1 MNPFPIVMSAP
12 SGAGKTTVTKELLAR
27 RSDLGYSVSC
37 TTRAPRIGEVDG
49 VDYHFLTE
57 ADFLQ
62 RVAQNELAEH
72 ANVHGRMYGTLKSAV
87 QTVLDS
93 GKHVM
98 MDIDVQGARQ
108 FAQAYPHAVLVF
120 LLPPSV
126 EVLVARLIGRNTEDR
141 STLLTRLRSAHAELQ
156 DVDRYHY
163 VVVNDHLEATI
174 DRVGA
179 IIDAEAVRRDRVHA
193 LDQQVEGLVER
204 LEQEISQYSA

>member
-1 MNPFPIVMSAP
+1 VNPFPIVMSAP

-37 TTRAPRIGEVDG
+37 TTRAPRPGEVDG

-62 RVAQNELAEH
+62 RVERNELAEH
-72 ANVHGRMYGTLKSAV
+72 ANVHGRLYGTLKSAV

-93 GKHVM
+93 GRHVV

-108 FAQAYPHAVLVF
+108 FAQAYPHSVLVF

-141 STLLTRLRSAHAELQ
+141 SMLRTRLQSALAELQ

-163 VVVNDHLEATI
+163 VVINDHLEAAI
-174 DRVGA
+174 ARVGA
-179 IIDAEAVRRDRVHA
+179 IIDAESVRRDRVPA
-193 LDQQVEGLVER
+193 LDQQVQELVQR
-204 LEQEISQYSA
+204 LEQELSQYSA

>member
-1 MNPFPIVMSAP
+1 VNPFPIVMSAP

-37 TTRAPRIGEVDG
+37 TTRAPRPGEVDG

-62 RVAQNELAEH
+62 RVERNELAEH
-72 ANVHGRMYGTLKSAV
+72 ANVHGRLYGTLKSAV

-93 GKHVM
+93 GRHVV

-108 FAQAYPHAVLVF
+108 FAQAYPHSVLVF

-141 STLLTRLRSAHAELQ
+141 SMLRTRLQSALAELQ

-163 VVVNDHLEATI
+163 VVINDHLEAAI
-174 DRVGA
+174 ARVGA
-179 IIDAEAVRRDRVHA
+179 IIDAESVRRDRVPA
-193 LDQQVEGLVER
+193 LDQQVQELVQR

>member
-1 MNPFPIVMSAP
+1 VNPFPIVMSAP

-37 TTRAPRIGEVDG
+37 TTRAPRPGEVDG

-62 RVAQNELAEH
+62 RVERNELAEH
-72 ANVHGRMYGTLKSAV
+72 ANVHGRLYGTLKSAV

-93 GKHVM
+93 GRHVV

-108 FAQAYPHAVLVF
+108 FAQAYPHSVLVF

-141 STLLTRLRSAHAELQ
+141 STLRTRLQSAIAELQ

-163 VVVNDHLEATI
+163 VVINDHLEAAI
-174 DRVGA
+174 ARVGA
-179 IIDAEAVRRDRVHA
+179 IIDAESVRRDRVPA
-193 LDQQVEGLVER
+193 LDQQVQELVQR
-204 LEQEISQYSA
+204 LEQEISQLLA

>member
-1 MNPFPIVMSAP
+1 MSRFPVVLSAP
-12 SGAGKTTVTKELLAR
+12 SGAGKTTIAR
-27 RSDLGYSVSC
+27 RLQALRTDVGYSVSC
-37 TTRAPRIGEVDG
+37 TTRSPRPGEVDG
-49 VDYHFLTE
+49 VDYHFLTPS
-57 ADFLQ
+57 DFLA
-62 RVAQNELAEH
+62 RVEQQQLAEH

-108 FAQAYPHAVLVF
+108 FAHAYPHAVLVF

-174 DRVGA
+174 ARDP
-179 IIDAEAVRRDRVHA
+179 EKAVRLLSEHY
-193 LDQQVEGLVER
+193 
-204 LEQEISQYSA
+204 EQTTRIIVAQFEEARI

>member
-1 MNPFPIVMSAP
+1 VNPFPIVMSAP

-37 TTRAPRIGEVDG
+37 TTRAPRPGEVDG

-62 RVAQNELAEH
+62 RVERNELAEH
-72 ANVHGRMYGTLKSAV
+72 ANVHGRLYGTLKSAV

-93 GKHVM
+93 GRHVV

-108 FAQAYPHAVLVF
+108 FAQAYPHSVLVF

-141 STLLTRLRSAHAELQ
+141 SMLRTRLQSALAELQ

-163 VVVNDHLEATI
+163 VVINDHLEAAI
-174 DRVGA
+174 ARVGA
-179 IIDAEAVRRDRVHA
+179 IIDAESVRRDRVPA
-193 LDQQVEGLVER
+193 LDQQVQEIVQR
-204 LEQEISQYSA
+204 LEQELSQYSA

>member
-37 TTRAPRIGEVDG
+37 TTRAPRPGEVDG

-62 RVAQNELAEH
+62 RVERNELAEH
-72 ANVHGRMYGTLKSAV
+72 AIVHGRSYGTLKSAV

-93 GKHVM
+93 GRHVI

-108 FAQAYPHAVLVF
+108 FAQAYPHSVLVF

-141 STLLTRLRSAHAELQ
+141 STLRTRLQSALAELR

-163 VVVNDHLEATI
+163 VVINDHLEAAI
-174 DRVGA
+174 ARVGA
-179 IIDAEAVRRDRVHA
+179 IIDAESVRRGRVPA
-193 LDQQVEGLVER
+193 LDQQVQGLVQR
-204 LEQEISQYSA
+204 LEQELSQYSA

>member
-1 MNPFPIVMSAP
+1 MSAP

-37 TTRAPRIGEVDG
+37 TTRAPRPGEVDG

-62 RVAQNELAEH
+62 RVERNELAEH
-72 ANVHGRMYGTLKSAV
+72 ANVHGRLYGTLKSAV

-93 GKHVM
+93 GRHVV

-108 FAQAYPHAVLVF
+108 FAQAYPHSVLVF

-141 STLLTRLRSAHAELQ
+141 SMLRTRLQSALAELQ

-163 VVVNDHLEATI
+163 VVINDHLEAAI
-174 DRVGA
+174 ARVGA
-179 IIDAEAVRRDRVHA
+179 IIDAESVRRDRVPA
-193 LDQQVEGLVER
+193 LDQQVQELVQR
-204 LEQEISQYSA
+204 LEQELSQYSA

>member
-1 MNPFPIVMSAP
+1 MSAP

-37 TTRAPRIGEVDG
+37 TTRAPRPGEVDG

-62 RVAQNELAEH
+62 RVERNELAEH
-72 ANVHGRMYGTLKSAV
+72 ANVHGRLYGTLKSAV

-93 GKHVM
+93 GRHVI

-108 FAQAYPHAVLVF
+108 FAQAYPHSVLVF

-141 STLLTRLRSAHAELQ
+141 STLRTRLQSAIAELQ

-163 VVVNDHLEATI
+163 VVINDHLEAAI
-174 DRVGA
+174 ARVGA
-179 IIDAEAVRRDRVHA
+179 IIDAESVRRDRVQA
-193 LDQQVEGLVER
+193 LDQNVQGLVQR
-204 LEQEISQYSA
+204 LEQEISQLLA